1 MENYLEEILNI
12 FIINGRKINEEI
24 NVIVKL
30 IKSKIPIDDVP
41 WWPEIAKVL
50 NEQIVVDALSN
61 IAGGVLL
68 LITLLR
74 FPNSLY
80 LLKKY
85 TGYETPKLN
94 NNGNE
99 IIFAK
104 LKFKLN
110 KIIKKSVKITPNKR
124 QEKVIKTNFKS
135 LKIKNRKTKRNEIDT
150 NIANIKESITT
161 SPA

>member
-1 MENYLEEILNI
+1 
-12 FIINGRKINEEI
+12 
-24 NVIVKL
+24 
-30 IKSKIPIDDVP
+30 
-41 WWPEIAKVL
+41 
-50 NEQIVVDALSN
+50 
-61 IAGGVLL
+61 
-68 LITLLR
+68 LLR

-110 KIIKKSVKITPNKR
+110 KIIKKSVKITPIRR

-161 SPA
+161 SPAKY